1 MGCKSDDSVFL
12 RDRKG
17 EGRETMDTRGWRW
30 RNTCRDKVRVE
41 RAGWQQAPEASE
53 ERGMELAKY

>member
-1 MGCKSDDSVFL
+1 
-12 RDRKG
+12 
-17 EGRETMDTRGWRW
+17 MDTRGWRW